1 MQSRSS
7 FGEQMHVTIEVKL
20 VACHRMKFYNGKRLW
35 RERNLYQGG
44 EDGQKERE
52 RRGRAKCWVS
62 GGNLAREI
70 SSS

>member
-7 FGEQMHVTIEVKL
+7 FGEQMDVTIEVKL

-44 EDGQKERE
+44 E
-52 RRGRAKCWVS
+52 
-62 GGNLAREI
+62 
-70 SSS
+70 